1 MCTTWRLTSVH
12 FHGFSLFLLQ
22 LVHSHTQIS
31 CKIHSRFSV
40 HTRLV
45 RDRPRVKSSHKASLL
60 KTKVQSYCH
69 LAIMRGSGAG
79 SLKPQFCGGAIVAS
93 LHKDGTSRCRLAQGP
108 ERPGQAANVRWNAA
122 VKTFDAASE
131 STRASSVRSLTRC
144 CRTDSDHP
152 GSLDRAG

>member
-12 FHGFSLFLLQ
+12 LHGFSLFLLQ

-40 HTRLV
+40 HSRLV

-60 KTKVQSYCH
+60 KTKVQAYCH
-69 LAIMRGSGAG
+69 LAIMHGSGAG
-79 SLKPQFCGGAIVAS
+79 SLKPQICGGAIVAS

-108 ERPGQAANVRWNAA
+108 ERPGQADNIRWNADYQDFRFSFRTHTSLVSA
-122 VKTFDAASE
+122 VSHTLMQNGF
-131 STRASSVRSLTRC
+131 RS
-144 CRTDSDHP
+144 P
-152 GSLDRAG
+152 WQP